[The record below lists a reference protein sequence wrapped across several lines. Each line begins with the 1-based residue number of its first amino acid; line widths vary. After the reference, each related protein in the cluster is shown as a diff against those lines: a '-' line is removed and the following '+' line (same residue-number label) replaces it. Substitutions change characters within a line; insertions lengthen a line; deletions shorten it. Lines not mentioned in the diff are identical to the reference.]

1 MSTIAQRAGLR
12 MAPPR
17 FCRGRSGNLAPPLY
31 TADATRYRAI
41 RKMPRTAKR
50 PRSEEPPSP
59 APAPEVIVDF
69 IFERGLL
76 HVAVANLSAL
86 AAYNVVVKFDRPF
99 HGLGG
104 EREMSSLRLFKRI
117 DFLAPH
123 KRIEA
128 FLDSSAAYFARRE
141 PTRLRAS
148 ITYRDGTGRVHERKI
163 QHDLSIYKDL
173 AYLTPLAASASA
185 NCPGASTL
193 AEIHVPVIGGVPHG
207 STERKTISRLQL
219 PG

>member
-1 MSTIAQRAGLR
+1 M
-12 MAPPR
+12 
-17 FCRGRSGNLAPPLY
+17 
-31 TADATRYRAI
+31 
-41 RKMPRTAKR
+41 
-50 PRSEEPPSP
+50 
-59 APAPEVIVDF
+59 VDF

-76 HVAVANLSAL
+76 HVAVANISAMP
-86 AAYNVVVKFDRPF
+86 AYDVVVKFDRPF

-104 EREMSSLRLFKRI
+104 EREMSSLRLFRRI

-123 KRIEA
+123 KRIET
-128 FLDSSAAYFARRE
+128 FLDSSTAYFSRRE

-148 ITYRDGTGRVHERKI
+148 ITYRDGAGRVHERQI

-173 AYLTPLAASASA
+173 AYLTPPAAWASP
-185 NCPGASTL
+185 NCPGTSTL
-193 AEIHVPVIGGVPHG
+193 TEIHVPVTGEAPHG